1 MAPANSDNA
10 RISAVFEEIADLL
23 EVQGENP
30 FRIRAYRNAA
40 RIVGQQRPDF
50 AARAARGEA
59 LAKLIG
65 IGADLDAKIHEIARG
80 GTCALLQEL
89 RAAVPRGTSSLLHIP
104 GLGPKRVHD
113 LGEQLGVHS
122 PTDLVGALKSGRLG
136 ELRGFGP
143 KTEQRLLNVLG
154 THRGKKPRVPLA
166 IAQRQAE
173 PLLAYL
179 KTGPAVR
186 EAIVAGSVRRQR
198 ETVGDIDVLVASD
211 RGTAVTRHFVAYP
224 GFREVLAQGAKRAS
238 AILASGL
245 QVDLRVVPAE
255 SFGAALLYFTGSKA
269 YNIDLRK
276 RAIARGMK
284 LNEYGL
290 FKAQRRIAGCTE
302 ASIYAALELPWVAP
316 EMREIAVGTPTE
328 EETRDETELA
338 SIP

>member
-1 MAPANSDNA
+1 MPANSDNA
-10 RISAVFEEIADLL
+10 RIAAVFEEIADLL

-40 RIVGQQRPDF
+40 RIVGQQEPDF

-59 LAKLIG
+59 LAKLFG
-65 IGADLDAKIHEIARG
+65 IGADLDAKIHEIARS
-80 GTCALLQEL
+80 GTCELLQEL
-89 RAAVPRGTSSLLHIP
+89 RTAVPRGTSSLLHIP

-113 LGEQLGVHS
+113 LAEHLDVHS
-122 PTDLVGALKSGRLG
+122 PTDLVGALKSGRLR
-136 ELRGFGP
+136 EVRGFGP

-154 THRGKKPRVPLA
+154 TRRGKKPRVPLA
-166 IAQRQAE
+166 IAQHHAA

-179 KTGPAVR
+179 KMNPAVR

-198 ETVGDIDVLVASD
+198 ETVGDIDVLVASE
-211 RGTAVTRHFVAYP
+211 RGTAVVRHFVEFP
-224 GFREVLAQGAKRAS
+224 EFREVLAQGAKRAS
-238 AILASGL
+238 AVLASGL

-269 YNIDLRK
+269 YSIELRK

-290 FKAQRRIAGCTE
+290 FKGQRRIAGSTE
-302 ASIYAALELPWVAP
+302 QSIYAALDLPWAAP
-316 EMREIAVGTPTE
+316 EKREIAAGIPAE
-328 EETRDETELA
+328 EDTRDETELA
-338 SIP
+338 SIS